1 MLNHEPVGIRE
12 LGLREALVL
21 AAVTLRSK
29 PSANVRGEVPTRLI
43 TAKKLVIRL
52 QDVLA
57 FPETGWVIGAHCN
70 QVFTQL
76 MDQELDI
83 LGNKTGT

>member
-12 LGLREALVL
+12 FGLKEALVL
-21 AAVTLRSK
+21 PAVTLRR
-29 PSANVRGEVPTRLI
+29 PSANIRGEVPTRLI
-43 TAKKLVIRL
+43 AAKKLVIRL

-57 FPETGWVIGAHCN
+57 FPETGWFIGAHCN

>member
-12 LGLREALVL
+12 LGLKEALVL
-21 AAVTLRSK
+21 PAVTLRR
-29 PSANVRGEVPTRLI
+29 PSANIRGEVPTRLI
-43 TAKKLVIRL
+43 NAKKLVIRL
-52 QDVLA
+52 RDVLT
-57 FPETGWVIGAHCN
+57 FPETGWVIGTHCN
-70 QVFTQL
+70 QILTQL

>member
-12 LGLREALVL
+12 LRLKEALVL
-21 AAVTLRSK
+21 PAVTLRR
-29 PSANVRGEVPTRLI
+29 PSANIRGEVPTRLI
-43 TAKKLVIRL
+43 TAKNLVIRL
-52 QDVLA
+52 QYVLA
-57 FPETGWVIGAHCN
+57 FPETGWFIGAHCN

>member
-12 LGLREALVL
+12 LGLKEALVL
-21 AAVTLRSK
+21 PAVTLRR
-29 PSANVRGEVPTRLI
+29 PSANIRGEVPTRLI

-52 QDVLA
+52 QDILA
-57 FPETGWVIGAHCN
+57 FPETGQVIGAHCN

-76 MDQELDI
+76 MNQELDI

>member
-1 MLNHEPVGIRE
+1 MLNHEPVGIRQ
-12 LGLREALVL
+12 LGLKEALVL
-21 AAVTLRSK
+21 PAVTLRR
-29 PSANVRGEVPTRLI
+29 PSATVRREVPTRLI

-57 FPETGWVIGAHCN
+57 FPETGWVIGTHCN

-76 MDQELDI
+76 IDQELDI

>member
-12 LGLREALVL
+12 LGLKEALVL
-21 AAVTLRSK
+21 PAVTLRR
-29 PSANVRGEVPTRLI
+29 PSANIRGEVPTRLI
-43 TAKKLVIRL
+43 TTKKLVIRL

-76 MDQELDI
+76 MDQELDN

>member
-12 LGLREALVL
+12 LGLKEALVL
-21 AAVTLRSK
+21 PAVTLRR
-29 PSANVRGEVPTRLI
+29 PSANIRGEVPTRLI
-43 TAKKLVIRL
+43 TAKNLVIRL

-76 MDQELDI
+76 MDRELGI

>member
-12 LGLREALVL
+12 LGLKEALVL
-21 AAVTLRSK
+21 PAVTLRR
-29 PSANVRGEVPTRLI
+29 PSANIRGEVPTRLI

-57 FPETGWVIGAHCN
+57 FPATGWVIEAHCN

>member
-1 MLNHEPVGIRE
+1 MLNHEPVAIRE
-12 LGLREALVL
+12 LGLKEALVL
-21 AAVTLRSK
+21 PAVTLRR
-29 PSANVRGEVPTRLI
+29 PSANIRGAVPARLI
-43 TAKKLVIRL
+43 TTKNLVIRL

-57 FPETGWVIGAHCN
+57 FPETGWFIGAHCN
-70 QVFTQL
+70 QVFTQI

>member
-12 LGLREALVL
+12 LRLKATLVL
-21 AAVTLRSK
+21 PAVTLRR
-29 PSANVRGEVPTRLI
+29 PSANIRGEVPTRLI
-43 TAKKLVIRL
+43 TAKNLVIRL

-57 FPETGWVIGAHCN
+57 FPETGWFIGVHCN

>member
-12 LGLREALVL
+12 LGLKEALVL
-21 AAVTLRSK
+21 PAVTLRR
-29 PSANVRGEVPTRLI
+29 PSANIRGEVPTRLI

-57 FPETGWVIGAHCN
+57 FPETGWIIRAHCN

>member
-12 LGLREALVL
+12 LGLKEALVL
-21 AAVTLRSK
+21 PAVTLRR
-29 PSANVRGEVPTRLI
+29 PLANIRGEVPTPLI

-52 QDVLA
+52 RDVLT
-57 FPETGWVIGAHCN
+57 FPETGWVIGTHCN
-70 QVFTQL
+70 QVLTQL
-76 MDQELDI
+76 MDQKLDI